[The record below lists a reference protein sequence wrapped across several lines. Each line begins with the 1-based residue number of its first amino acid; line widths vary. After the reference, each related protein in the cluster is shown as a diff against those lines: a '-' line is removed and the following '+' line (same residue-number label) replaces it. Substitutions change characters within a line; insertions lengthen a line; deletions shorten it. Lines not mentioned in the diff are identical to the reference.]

1 MTLRSSRRGRDDPG
15 TTSAGGPLTAAP
27 VSCSGARDPPLV
39 VRGTPPMAAM
49 RRTVCPDRTSWGV
62 PLMGRSD
69 VRTGGWGQRRRSTRT
84 AAGAQLV
91 DRPSVTFP
99 RLLLGR
105 VAHTGRV
112 VSSTD
117 DQGLVDQWLIVA
129 PIMIHAA
136 PEGRHGDQWSWIE
149 WFIGTDHI
157 SSDVRVVL
165 VLELLCP
172 LVHRHGLALAIVV
185 KRAPVPVRVPVHGSA
200 AYA

>member
-1 MTLRSSRRGRDDPG
+1 MP
-15 TTSAGGPLTAAP
+15 
-27 VSCSGARDPPLV
+27 
-39 VRGTPPMAAM
+39 AM
-49 RRTVCPDRTSWGV
+49 RRTACPNRTSWTV
-62 PLMGRSD
+62 PVTGRSEL
-69 VRTGGWGQRRRSTRT
+69 RAGWWGRRRRGTRT

-99 RLLLGR
+99 RLSLGR
-105 VAHTGRV
+105 GAHTGRV

-129 PIMIHAA
+129 PVMIHAA

-149 WFIGTDHI
+149 WFIGTDDI

-165 VLELLCP
+165 VLDLLCP
-172 LVHRHGLALAIVV
+172 LVHRHGLVLAIVIQ
-185 KRAPVPVRVPVHGSA
+185 RAPVPVLVPVHGSA

>member
-1 MTLRSSRRGRDDPG
+1 MAVKDADVEVVDEDGALG
-15 TTSAGGPLTAAP
+15 AGASLAQADAVPCG
-27 VSCSGARDPPLV
+27 GPPLV
-39 VRGTPPMAAM
+39 VRGAPPMAAM

-69 VRTGGWGQRRRSTRT
+69 ARTGWWGRRRRSTRT
-84 AAGAQLV
+84 AVGAQLV

-112 VSSTD
+112 ISATD
-117 DQGLVDQWLIVA
+117 DHRLVDQRLIVA
-129 PIMIHAA
+129 QIMIHAA
-136 PEGRHGDQWSWIE
+136 PEGRYGDQWSWIE

-172 LVHRHGLALAIVV
+172 LLHRHGLALAIVV
-185 KRAPVPVRVPVHGSA
+185 KRTPVPVRVPVHGSA

>member
-1 MTLRSSRRGRDDPG
+1 MSGPFWSARS
-15 TTSAGGPLTAAP
+15 
-27 VSCSGARDPPLV
+27 LV
-39 VRGTPPMAAM
+39 ERLTPPMAAM

-69 VRTGGWGQRRRSTRT
+69 VRTGWWGQRRRSTRI
-84 AAGAQLV
+84 AAGAQRV

-129 PIMIHAA
+129 PTMIHAA
-136 PEGRHGDQWSWIE
+136 SEGRHGDQWSWIE

-185 KRAPVPVRVPVHGSA
+185 QRAPVPVLVPVHGSA

>member
-1 MTLRSSRRGRDDPG
+1 
-15 TTSAGGPLTAAP
+15 
-27 VSCSGARDPPLV
+27 
-39 VRGTPPMAAM
+39 MAAM
-49 RRTVCPDRTSWGV
+49 SRTVCTDRTSWGV
-62 PLMGRSD
+62 PLMSRTD
-69 VRTGGWGQRRRSTRT
+69 VRTGRWGQRRRSTRT

-129 PIMIHAA
+129 PVMIHAA
-136 PEGRHGDQWSWIE
+136 PEGRHRDQWRWHE

-172 LVHRHGLALAIVV
+172 LMHRPRLALAIVI
-185 KRAPVPVRVPVHGSA
+185 KWAPVPVPFSA
-200 AYA
+200 PPSEV